1 VPFESPTDPGE
12 TVDFPTVI
20 DTLIAAA
27 FDKEMDS
34 TLKHGWI
41 NQMYDQF
48 LEYFRI
54 TLPFVYPWRFH
65 RKSVKLFLYR
75 GKFENFLSPIY
86 KVLYKGAKVI
96 KGAEEI
102 EMTQQ
107 LVDSVS
113 ILDSIASK
121 QQRNYYE
128 NISLANVEETEGE
141 VADSFT
147 TKAKSPSHITTE
159 EAKTRHTTTA
169 EAESWK

>member
-1 VPFESPTDPGE
+1 MCVWFKQNVERCGQAFDNVPFESPTDPGE
-12 TVDFPTVI
+12 TIDFPKVI

-34 TLKHGWI
+34 TMKQGWI

-48 LEYFRI
+48 LEYFKI

-75 GKFENFLSPIY
+75 GTLENFLSPIY

-107 LVDSVS
+107 LVDSVN
-113 ILDSIASK
+113 ILD
-121 QQRNYYE
+121 Q
-128 NISLANVEETEGE
+128 
-141 VADSFT
+141 VAT
-147 TKAKSPSHITTE
+147 I
-159 EAKTRHTTTA
+159 
-169 EAESWK
+169 